1 MSHRV
6 VCISFVTGAGS
17 ETIGRL
23 VAARLGFRYVD
34 DEIVTLAAEASGV
47 DRSILESAEHH
58 HDLLASLVDAVLSRG
73 VETPESVA
81 SSESGNGPSGG
92 SPPAAPGG
100 ELRRLIEAAI
110 LEIARRGNA
119 VIVAHGASF
128 ALRGRSDV
136 LRVHVVASQT
146 TRMRRLAGGAALVS
160 EQEYVEMI
168 AESDRQ
174 RAKYLARFYGI
185 DEELPSL
192 YDLVIDTDTLDLE
205 QAAAVIV
212 AAATK

>member
-1 MSHRV
+1 
-6 VCISFVTGAGS
+6 
-17 ETIGRL
+17 
-23 VAARLGFRYVD
+23 
-34 DEIVTLAAEASGV
+34 
-47 DRSILESAEHH
+47 
-58 HDLLASLVDAVLSRG
+58 

-136 LRVHVVASQT
+136 LRVHVVASQA